1 MNTYLKKQ
9 YPLLFT
15 NRNFNKL
22 LFANVL
28 SEMGNQ
34 LQRFGIPWLIFHIT
48 HSGTLIALNFSLSLI
63 PGIFFGFIGGFI
75 SDRVSRKKMLLCIN
89 IASFILIS
97 MIMLLLQFES
107 NISIIFIFILTF
119 IISSL
124 TSMYEPSFN
133 ASLPVIVEKKDI
145 ISMNS
150 IFNLFES
157 IIGLL
162 GPAISGLIIGI
173 FGAWMCVIINGIS
186 YLLSFIIILFIQSD
200 LSASN
205 SERDSIKKDL
215 LSVKKYVAQNRWFLF
230 GILITAAVYLATGS
244 IGSVLQYLFLH
255 YLHLS
260 GFMFG
265 FTFVLFEFI
274 PVLLIGLFSSQ
285 VIKKFDSLMIIQTS
299 AMLFCLSLIIM
310 GLSLNYFIVV
320 LMGMLQ
326 NASFALLMI
335 AWNSKR
341 QALIPNN
348 LLGKINGGIVTIQSI
363 LLPSGALT
371 STALISFI
379 SVPKIIIIFGTI
391 SFLFILLVSLFKKC
405 IIKTEL
411 K

>member
-1 MNTYLKKQ
+1 MNTYLRHQ
-9 YPLLFT
+9 YPILFT
-15 NRNFNKL
+15 NQNFDKL
-22 LFANVL
+22 LLANVL

-48 HSGTLIALNFSLSLI
+48 HSGTLMALNFSLSLI

-75 SDRVSRKKMLLCIN
+75 SDRVNRKQMLLCIN
-89 IASFILIS
+89 IASFLLIS

-107 NISIIFIFILTF
+107 NISILFIFILTF

-124 TSMYEPSFN
+124 TSMYEPAFN
-133 ASLPVIVEKKDI
+133 ASLPVIVEKKDL

-157 IIGLL
+157 IISLL

-173 FGAWMCVIINGIS
+173 FGAWMCVNINGIS
-186 YLLSFIIILFIQSD
+186 YLLSFIIILFIKSD
-200 LSASN
+200 LSASS
-205 SERDSIKKDL
+205 SEQDSIKNDL

-265 FTFVLFEFI
+265 FTFILFEFI
-274 PVLLIGLFSSQ
+274 PVLLVGLFSTP
-285 VIKKFDSLMIIQTS
+285 VIKRYDSLTIIQTTG
-299 AMLFCLSLIIM
+299 MLFCLSLIIM

-348 LLGKINGGIVTIQSI
+348 LLGKINGGIVTIQSV
-363 LLPSGALT
+363 LLPLGALT

-391 SFLFILLVSLFKKC
+391 SFLFILLVSLFKTSV
-405 IIKTEL
+405 IKTEL

>member
-1 MNTYLKKQ
+1 MNTYLRKQ

-15 NRNFNKL
+15 NINFNKL

-48 HSGTLIALNFSLSLI
+48 HSGTLMALNFSLSLI

-75 SDRVSRKKMLLCIN
+75 SDRVNRKQMLLCIN
-89 IASFILIS
+89 MASFLLIS

-124 TSMYEPSFN
+124 TSMYEPAFN
-133 ASLPVIVEKKDI
+133 ASLPVIVEKKDL

-186 YLLSFIIILFIQSD
+186 YLLSFIIILFIKSD

-205 SERDSIKKDL
+205 SEHDSIKNDL
-215 LSVKKYVAQNRWFLF
+215 LSVKNTLRK
-230 GILITAAVYLATGS
+230 IDGS
-244 IGSVLQYLFLH
+244 CLEYS
-255 YLHLS
+255 
-260 GFMFG
+260 
-265 FTFVLFEFI
+265 
-274 PVLLIGLFSSQ
+274 LLL
-285 VIKKFDSLMIIQTS
+285 
-299 AMLFCLSLIIM
+299 
-310 GLSLNYFIVV
+310 
-320 LMGMLQ
+320 
-326 NASFALLMI
+326 
-335 AWNSKR
+335 
-341 QALIPNN
+341 
-348 LLGKINGGIVTIQSI
+348 
-363 LLPSGALT
+363 
-371 STALISFI
+371 
-379 SVPKIIIIFGTI
+379 
-391 SFLFILLVSLFKKC
+391 LFILPQEVLVVFYSTCFYTIFIYQVLCLDLRLFY
-405 IIKTEL
+405 L
-411 K
+411 NSSPS